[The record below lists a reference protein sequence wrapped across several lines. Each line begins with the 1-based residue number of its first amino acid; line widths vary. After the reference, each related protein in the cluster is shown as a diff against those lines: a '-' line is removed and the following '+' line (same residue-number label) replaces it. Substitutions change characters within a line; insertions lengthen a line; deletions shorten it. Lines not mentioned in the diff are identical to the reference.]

1 MKNIKKGVFILVF
14 MALTVSGVFAQNRQ
28 QLGRALEEYVERLYF
43 AGDFV
48 RIPIRLDMLLNQEWS
63 SSILIFPIR
72 PEARDLANNINRLL
86 VDRQRFEIMP
96 RFNRGEGVMGLN
108 EFQIVTIVIEK
119 NIIIL
124 LGTGMI

>member
-1 MKNIKKGVFILVF
+1 MRNIKKGLFILAF
-14 MALTVSGVFAQNRQ
+14 MVLAASGVFAQNRQ
-28 QLGRALEEYVERLYF
+28 QLGRALQEYVERLF
-43 AGDFV
+43 IEGDFV
-48 RIPIRLDMLLNQEWS
+48 RVPIRLDAFMNQEWP

-86 VDRQRFEIMP
+86 VDGQLFEIMP